1 MDMELLNA
9 ISTMLDERF
18 EKNNEI
24 LRQETKEMIAENNK
38 VLLNQFTAVIE
49 EKVTKE
55 IHLIAEGHTA
65 LLEKLDNRASV
76 SELKEVKDDLK
87 TVRDN
92 VQKHKKKNEKLE
104 LEVDELKKA
113 N

>member
-38 VLLNQFTAVIE
+38 VLLNQFTSE
-49 EKVTKE
+49 PF
-55 IHLIAEGHTA
+55 LFSIA
-65 LLEKLDNRASV
+65 
-76 SELKEVKDDLK
+76 
-87 TVRDN
+87 
-92 VQKHKKKNEKLE
+92 
-104 LEVDELKKA
+104 
-113 N
+113 

>member
-9 ISTMLDERF
+9 ISAMLDERF

-24 LRQETKEMIAENNK
+24 LRQETKEMIVENNK

-55 IHLIAEGHTA
+55 IRLIAEGHTA
-65 LLEKLDNRASV
+65 LLEKLDDRASV

-92 VQKHKKKNEKLE
+92 VQKHKGRIEKLE
-104 LEVDELKKA
+104 SEVDVLKKA

>member
-9 ISTMLDERF
+9 ISAMLDERF

-24 LRQETKEMIAENNK
+24 LRQETKEMIVENNK

-55 IHLIAEGHTA
+55 IRLIAEGHTA
-65 LLEKLDNRASV
+65 LLEKLDDRASV
-76 SELKEVKDDLK
+76 SELKEVKGDLK

-92 VQKHKKKNEKLE
+92 VQKHKGRIEKLE
-104 LEVDELKKA
+104 SEVDVLKKA

>member
-9 ISTMLDERF
+9 ISAMLDERF

-24 LRQETKEMIAENNK
+24 LRQETKEMIVENNK
-38 VLLNQFTAVIE
+38 ALLNQFTAVIE

-55 IHLIAEGHTA
+55 IRLIAEGHTA

-92 VQKHKKKNEKLE
+92 VQKHKGRIEKLE
-104 LEVDELKKA
+104 SEVDELKKA